1 MHLILHNYFRSSTST
16 RLRAAL
22 NLKGLGYDYV
32 PYALKARENEA
43 PAYLAKNPQGL
54 VPSLEL
60 EDGSVLTQ
68 SLAIMEWLDEQFPE
82 PPLLPQNPLER
93 ARVRALA
100 QMIALEIHPLN
111 NLRVLEYLTD
121 EFGADQAGVTRWF
134 GHWVTT
140 TFGPLEQMLASGSLT
155 GTFCHGDTPGYADC
169 CLYAQIWNNRRFNID
184 MTPYPTITRIF
195 EACDALD
202 AFKNAAPMQQPDAT

>member
-22 NLKGLGYDYV
+22 NLKGLTYDYV
-32 PYALKARENEA
+32 PYALKERENET

-54 VPSLEL
+54 VPALEL
-60 EDGSVLTQ
+60 EGGRVLTQ
-68 SLAIMEWLDEQFPE
+68 SLAIMEWLEEQFPK
-82 PPLLPQNPLER
+82 PPLLPETALER

-111 NLRVLEYLTD
+111 NLRVLEYLGT

-134 GHWVTT
+134 SH
-140 TFGPLEQMLASGSLT
+140 
-155 GTFCHGDTPGYADC
+155 
-169 CLYAQIWNNRRFNID
+169 
-184 MTPYPTITRIF
+184 
-195 EACDALD
+195 
-202 AFKNAAPMQQPDAT
+202 